1 MKKTTPPYPRKALYF
16 LLTLP
21 MIALYAVVAVF
32 LWQKGI
38 VYTLIYL
45 ALFVIV
51 ALAQSL
57 VCVYW
62 ACPYLGRFG
71 PCVGGFCLPSN
82 LIARL
87 YRGASITKRVY
98 HIAVTLACLAFGAI
112 FLFPVY
118 FLYQQS
124 VTYLLIYM
132 AIILIYSG
140 GFLGLICPVCATRGV
155 CPAGQISTK
164 IRKEIM
170 NADGDKEEQSS
181 RREG

>member
-1 MKKTTPPYPRKALYF
+1 MKDTTAPYPRKALYL

-21 MIALYAVVAVF
+21 MIALYAVVVVF
-32 LWQKGI
+32 LWRRGI
-38 VYTLIYL
+38 VYALIYL
-45 ALFVIV
+45 ALFILV

-82 LIARL
+82 VIARL
-87 YRGASITKRVY
+87 YRGASISKGIY
-98 HIAVTLACLAFGAI
+98 HIAVTLACLAFGGI

-132 AIILIYSG
+132 AIILIYLG
-140 GFLGLICPVCATRGV
+140 GFLGLVCPVCATREV

-164 IRKEIM
+164 IREEIM
-170 NADGDKEEQSS
+170 NADGDKEGHPS

>member
-1 MKKTTPPYPRKALYF
+1 MKETTPPYPRKTLYL
-16 LLTLP
+16 LLTVP
-21 MIALYAVVAVF
+21 MLGVYGMMTAF

-38 VYTLIYL
+38 LYALAYI
-45 ALFVIV
+45 ALFILV

-82 LIARL
+82 VIARL
-87 YRGASITKRVY
+87 YRGAGISKAAYNV
-98 HIAVTLACLAFGAI
+98 AVTLACLAFGGI
-112 FLFPVY
+112 FLFPVP
-118 FLYQQS
+118 FLYRQNII
-124 VTYLLIYM
+124 YLLTYAGIALAY
-132 AIILIYSG
+132 IG
-140 GFLGLICPVCATRGV
+140 GFLGLVCPVCATREV

-164 IRKEIM
+164 IREEIM
-170 NADGDKEEQSS
+170 NADGDKEGHPS